1 MVKSHCSVLFCD
13 IQDMCENIKRFGTVC
28 LPAFEMTVHIN
39 TIVRELQSKGVLNIW
54 HKLKLLS
61 VEIQI
66 QKIVIIKLIFRA
78 ICHRDCFVYFL

>member
-13 IQDMCENIKRFGTVC
+13 IQGMCENIKGFGTVC
-28 LPAFEMTVHIN
+28 LPAFKMTVHIN
-39 TIVRELQSKGVLNIW
+39 AIVRELQSKGVLNIW

-66 QKIVIIKLIFRA
+66 QKIVIIKLIFCA
-78 ICHRDCFVYFL
+78 ICHRNCFAFFM